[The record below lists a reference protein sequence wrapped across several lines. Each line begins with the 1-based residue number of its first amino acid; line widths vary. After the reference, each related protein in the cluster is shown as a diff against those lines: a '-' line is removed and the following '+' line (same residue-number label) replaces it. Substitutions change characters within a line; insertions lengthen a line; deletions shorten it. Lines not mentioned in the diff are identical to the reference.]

1 MVVRDIILAV
11 AVLGVMVF
19 GFFVM
24 KRLDKFLDE
33 NRKRIEQE
41 EKEKEPSCV
50 MLTTDMTDEELIKN
64 IRTYEKQRGD
74 AYITLYQDKDELYDE
89 LFDGKRLIFSQIY
102 GIIIKTTLTEGGRA
116 YEKNEY
122 ERAYSRVPFLSP
134 VKCENHRNGS

>member
-1 MVVRDIILAV
+1 MVVRDIILAIAVFV
-11 AVLGVMVF
+11 AMFF

-24 KRLDKFLDE
+24 NSLDKFLDE

-74 AYITLYQDKDELYDE
+74 AYITLYQDEDELYHE
-89 LFDGKRLIFSQIY
+89 LFDGKR
-102 GIIIKTTLTEGGRA
+102 
-116 YEKNEY
+116 
-122 ERAYSRVPFLSP
+122 
-134 VKCENHRNGS
+134 

>member
-1 MVVRDIILAV
+1 MVVRDILLVV

-41 EKEKEPSCV
+41 EKKKEQSCV

-64 IRTYEKQRGD
+64 IRTYEKERGD
-74 AYITLYQDKDELYDE
+74 AYITLYQDEDELYDE
-89 LFDGKRLIFSQIY
+89 LFDGKR
-102 GIIIKTTLTEGGRA
+102 
-116 YEKNEY
+116 
-122 ERAYSRVPFLSP
+122 
-134 VKCENHRNGS
+134 

>member
-1 MVVRDIILAV
+1 MVVRDIILVV

-24 KRLDKFLDE
+24 KRLDKFLVE

-74 AYITLYQDKDELYDE
+74 AYITLYQDEDELYDE
-89 LFDGKRLIFSQIY
+89 LFDGKR
-102 GIIIKTTLTEGGRA
+102 
-116 YEKNEY
+116 
-122 ERAYSRVPFLSP
+122 
-134 VKCENHRNGS
+134 

>member
-1 MVVRDIILAV
+1 MVVRDIILVV

-41 EKEKEPSCV
+41 EKGKEPSCV
-50 MLTTDMTDEELIKN
+50 MLITDMTDEELIKN

-74 AYITLYQDKDELYDE
+74 AYITLYQDEDELYDE
-89 LFDGKRLIFSQIY
+89 LFDGIR
-102 GIIIKTTLTEGGRA
+102 
-116 YEKNEY
+116 
-122 ERAYSRVPFLSP
+122 
-134 VKCENHRNGS
+134 

>member
-1 MVVRDIILAV
+1 MVVRDMILVA
-11 AVLGVMVF
+11 AVLGVTVF

-41 EKEKEPSCV
+41 KKEKEPRCI

-74 AYITLYQDKDELYDE
+74 AYITLYQDEDELYDE
-89 LFDGKRLIFSQIY
+89 LFDGKR
-102 GIIIKTTLTEGGRA
+102 
-116 YEKNEY
+116 
-122 ERAYSRVPFLSP
+122 
-134 VKCENHRNGS
+134 

>member
-1 MVVRDIILAV
+1 MVVRDIILVV
-11 AVLGVMVF
+11 AVLGVIVF

-41 EKEKEPSCV
+41 KKEKEPSCV

-74 AYITLYQDKDELYDE
+74 AYITLYQDEDELYDE
-89 LFDGKRLIFSQIY
+89 LFDGKR
-102 GIIIKTTLTEGGRA
+102 
-116 YEKNEY
+116 
-122 ERAYSRVPFLSP
+122 
-134 VKCENHRNGS
+134 

>member
-1 MVVRDIILAV
+1 MVVRDIILVV

-41 EKEKEPSCV
+41 EKEKEPRCI

-64 IRTYEKQRGD
+64 IRTYQKKRGD
-74 AYITLYQDKDELYDE
+74 AYITLYQDEDELYDE
-89 LFDGKRLIFSQIY
+89 LFDGKR
-102 GIIIKTTLTEGGRA
+102 
-116 YEKNEY
+116 
-122 ERAYSRVPFLSP
+122 
-134 VKCENHRNGS
+134 

>member
-41 EKEKEPSCV
+41 EKEKEPSRV

-74 AYITLYQDKDELYDE
+74 AYITLYQDEDELYDE
-89 LFDGKRLIFSQIY
+89 LFDGKR
-102 GIIIKTTLTEGGRA
+102 
-116 YEKNEY
+116 
-122 ERAYSRVPFLSP
+122 
-134 VKCENHRNGS
+134 

>member
-1 MVVRDIILAV
+1 MVVRDIILVV

-33 NRKRIEQE
+33 NRKRIEQA

-74 AYITLYQDKDELYDE
+74 AYITLYQDEDELYDK
-89 LFDGKRLIFSQIY
+89 LFDGKR
-102 GIIIKTTLTEGGRA
+102 
-116 YEKNEY
+116 
-122 ERAYSRVPFLSP
+122 
-134 VKCENHRNGS
+134 

>member
-1 MVVRDIILAV
+1 MVVRDIILVV

-24 KRLDKFLDE
+24 KRLDKFLDK

-41 EKEKEPSCV
+41 EKEKEPFCV

-74 AYITLYQDKDELYDE
+74 AYITLYQDEDELYDE
-89 LFDGKRLIFSQIY
+89 LFDGKR
-102 GIIIKTTLTEGGRA
+102 
-116 YEKNEY
+116 
-122 ERAYSRVPFLSP
+122 
-134 VKCENHRNGS
+134 

>member
-1 MVVRDIILAV
+1 MVVRDIILVV

-41 EKEKEPSCV
+41 EKEKEPRCI
-50 MLTTDMTDEELIKN
+50 MLTADMTDEELIKN

-74 AYITLYQDKDELYDE
+74 AYITLYQDEDE
-89 LFDGKRLIFSQIY
+89 LFDGKR
-102 GIIIKTTLTEGGRA
+102 
-116 YEKNEY
+116 
-122 ERAYSRVPFLSP
+122 
-134 VKCENHRNGS
+134 

>member
-1 MVVRDIILAV
+1 MVVRDIILVV

-41 EKEKEPSCV
+41 EKEKKSRFI

-74 AYITLYQDKDELYDE
+74 AYITLYQDEDELYDE
-89 LFDGKRLIFSQIY
+89 LFDGKR
-102 GIIIKTTLTEGGRA
+102 
-116 YEKNEY
+116 
-122 ERAYSRVPFLSP
+122 
-134 VKCENHRNGS
+134 

>member
-1 MVVRDIILAV
+1 MVVRDIILVV

-50 MLTTDMTDEELIKN
+50 MLTSDMTDEELIKN

-74 AYITLYQDKDELYDE
+74 AYITLYQDEDELYDE
-89 LFDGKRLIFSQIY
+89 LFDGKR
-102 GIIIKTTLTEGGRA
+102 
-116 YEKNEY
+116 
-122 ERAYSRVPFLSP
+122 
-134 VKCENHRNGS
+134 

>member
-1 MVVRDIILAV
+1 MLVRDIILVV

-41 EKEKEPSCV
+41 EKEKEPSYV

-74 AYITLYQDKDELYDE
+74 AYITLYQDEDELYAK
-89 LFDGKRLIFSQIY
+89 LFDGKR
-102 GIIIKTTLTEGGRA
+102 
-116 YEKNEY
+116 
-122 ERAYSRVPFLSP
+122 
-134 VKCENHRNGS
+134 

>member
-1 MVVRDIILAV
+1 MVVRDIILIV

-50 MLTTDMTDEELIKN
+50 MLTTDMTDEGLIKS

-74 AYITLYQDKDELYDE
+74 AYITLYQDEDELYDE
-89 LFDGKRLIFSQIY
+89 LFDGKQ
-102 GIIIKTTLTEGGRA
+102 
-116 YEKNEY
+116 
-122 ERAYSRVPFLSP
+122 
-134 VKCENHRNGS
+134 

>member
-1 MVVRDIILAV
+1 MVVRDIILLV

-24 KRLDKFLDE
+24 KRLDKFLYE
-33 NRKRIEQE
+33 NRKLIEQE

-74 AYITLYQDKDELYDE
+74 AYITLYQDEDELYHE
-89 LFDGKRLIFSQIY
+89 LFDGKR
-102 GIIIKTTLTEGGRA
+102 
-116 YEKNEY
+116 
-122 ERAYSRVPFLSP
+122 
-134 VKCENHRNGS
+134 

>member
-1 MVVRDIILAV
+1 MVVRDIILVV

-74 AYITLYQDKDELYDE
+74 AYIALYQDEDELYDE
-89 LFDGKRLIFSQIY
+89 LFDGKR
-102 GIIIKTTLTEGGRA
+102 
-116 YEKNEY
+116 
-122 ERAYSRVPFLSP
+122 
-134 VKCENHRNGS
+134 

>member
-1 MVVRDIILAV
+1 MVVRDIILVV

-19 GFFVM
+19 SFFVM

-41 EKEKEPSCV
+41 EKEKEPSCI

-74 AYITLYQDKDELYDE
+74 AYITLYQDEDELYDE
-89 LFDGKRLIFSQIY
+89 LFDGKR
-102 GIIIKTTLTEGGRA
+102 
-116 YEKNEY
+116 
-122 ERAYSRVPFLSP
+122 
-134 VKCENHRNGS
+134 

>member
-1 MVVRDIILAV
+1 MVVRDIILVV

-33 NRKRIEQE
+33 NRKRIQQE
-41 EKEKEPSCV
+41 EKKKEPSCV

-74 AYITLYQDKDELYDE
+74 AYIRT
-89 LFDGKRLIFSQIY
+89 RMSC
-102 GIIIKTTLTEGGRA
+102 TTSCLTENGRFFHDF
-116 YEKNEY
+116 
-122 ERAYSRVPFLSP
+122 VI
-134 VKCENHRNGS
+134 

>member
-33 NRKRIEQE
+33 NKKRIEQE
-41 EKEKEPSCV
+41 EKKKEPSCV

-64 IRTYEKQRGD
+64 IRTYEKQHGD
-74 AYITLYQDKDELYDE
+74 ANMTLYQYEDELFDE
-89 LFDGKRLIFSQIY
+89 LFDGKQ
-102 GIIIKTTLTEGGRA
+102 
-116 YEKNEY
+116 
-122 ERAYSRVPFLSP
+122 
-134 VKCENHRNGS
+134 

>member
-33 NRKRIEQE
+33 NRKRMEQE

-64 IRTYEKQRGD
+64 IRTYEKRRGD
-74 AYITLYQDKDELYDE
+74 AYITLYQDEDELYDE
-89 LFDGKRLIFSQIY
+89 LFDGKR
-102 GIIIKTTLTEGGRA
+102 
-116 YEKNEY
+116 
-122 ERAYSRVPFLSP
+122 
-134 VKCENHRNGS
+134 

>member
-1 MVVRDIILAV
+1 MVVRDIILVV
-11 AVLGVMVF
+11 AVLGVMIF

-41 EKEKEPSCV
+41 EKEKAPSCV

-74 AYITLYQDKDELYDE
+74 AYITLYQDEDELYDE
-89 LFDGKRLIFSQIY
+89 LFDGKR
-102 GIIIKTTLTEGGRA
+102 
-116 YEKNEY
+116 
-122 ERAYSRVPFLSP
+122 
-134 VKCENHRNGS
+134 

>member
-1 MVVRDIILAV
+1 MVVRDIILVV

-41 EKEKEPSCV
+41 EKKKELRCV

-64 IRTYEKQRGD
+64 IRTYKKQRGD
-74 AYITLYQDKDELYDE
+74 AYITLYQDEDELYDE
-89 LFDGKRLIFSQIY
+89 LFDGKR
-102 GIIIKTTLTEGGRA
+102 
-116 YEKNEY
+116 
-122 ERAYSRVPFLSP
+122 
-134 VKCENHRNGS
+134 

>member
-1 MVVRDIILAV
+1 MVARDIILVV

-41 EKEKEPSCV
+41 DKEKEPSCI

-64 IRTYEKQRGD
+64 IRTYEKKRGD
-74 AYITLYQDKDELYDE
+74 AHITLYQDEDELYHE
-89 LFDGKRLIFSQIY
+89 LFDGKR
-102 GIIIKTTLTEGGRA
+102 
-116 YEKNEY
+116 
-122 ERAYSRVPFLSP
+122 
-134 VKCENHRNGS
+134 

>member
-1 MVVRDIILAV
+1 MVVRDIILVV

-41 EKEKEPSCV
+41 EKEKEPRCI

-74 AYITLYQDKDELYDE
+74 AYITLYQDEDELYDE
-89 LFDGKRLIFSQIY
+89 LFDGKR
-102 GIIIKTTLTEGGRA
+102 
-116 YEKNEY
+116 
-122 ERAYSRVPFLSP
+122 
-134 VKCENHRNGS
+134 

>member
-1 MVVRDIILAV
+1 MVVRDIILVV

-74 AYITLYQDKDELYDE
+74 AYITLYQDEDELYDE
-89 LFDGKRLIFSQIY
+89 LFDGKR
-102 GIIIKTTLTEGGRA
+102 
-116 YEKNEY
+116 
-122 ERAYSRVPFLSP
+122 
-134 VKCENHRNGS
+134 

>member
-1 MVVRDIILAV
+1 MVVRDIILVV

-33 NRKRIEQE
+33 NRKRIEQR

-50 MLTTDMTDEELIKN
+50 MLTTDMTDEELIKS

-74 AYITLYQDKDELYDE
+74 AYIALYQDENELYDE
-89 LFDGKRLIFSQIY
+89 LFDGKR
-102 GIIIKTTLTEGGRA
+102 
-116 YEKNEY
+116 
-122 ERAYSRVPFLSP
+122 
-134 VKCENHRNGS
+134 